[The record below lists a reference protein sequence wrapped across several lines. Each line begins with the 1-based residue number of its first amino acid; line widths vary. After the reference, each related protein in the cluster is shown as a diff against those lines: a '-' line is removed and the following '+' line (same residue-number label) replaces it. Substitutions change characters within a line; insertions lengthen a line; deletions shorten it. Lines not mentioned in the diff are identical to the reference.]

1 MMPTTRVTRR
11 DLLKAGA
18 GAAVLAALPRPL
30 LAQLGGRPEPVPQIQ
45 DQRVKEL
52 ALRGIEAARAAG
64 AAYADVRLSHTRT
77 RSFGYPSIQS
87 IGDREEMVVGVRA
100 LVDGYWGF
108 ASGPVWSPE
117 EMSRLGREAVHQARA
132 NTLGKS
138 RVVELAPRPAV
149 RDGHW
154 VMPVAIDPFETSPFA
169 IVDHLASLSYF
180 ASRLPN
186 ITPVG
191 NGCTFHVQEKAF
203 AASDGSYCTQ
213 RIHRSEGSF
222 SVRFQKRGLPTSN
235 GSLDRLTPAGLGW
248 ELYTG
253 QPLRDY
259 LEQLA
264 AEIEADARLPMKPV
278 EVGRYDTA
286 FDAWTVGQLMDQTLG
301 RATELDRALGYEANA
316 GGTSYLN
323 QPLEMVGQ
331 FQAGAPAITVT
342 ANRSEPGGAATT
354 RWDDEGVVPD
364 EFALVKAGVLADFQ
378 TTRESAGWLGDYYAR
393 QGTPV
398 RSHGCAAAPS
408 ALEAPLTHSPNLTL
422 AAGREALDFDAAVA
436 AVGRGVAVREM
447 HVDMDFQSASGL
459 GMGRVY
465 EVKDGKRVARLV
477 GAGFLF
483 RATDLWKGLQTL
495 GGAGSARRF
504 GWSAS
509 KGEPAQST
517 HHSVTAPP
525 AVFEQLTFVD
535 IMRKA

>member
-1 MMPTTRVTRR
+1 MPVNRLSRR
-11 DLLKAGA
+11 DLVKAGA
-18 GAAVLAALPRPL
+18 SAAILAALPRPL
-30 LAQLGGRPEPVPQIQ
+30 LAQFGARPEPVPPIQ
-45 DQRVKEL
+45 DARVKEL

-64 AAYADVRLSHTRT
+64 AVYADVRLSHSRT

-87 IGDREEMVVGVRA
+87 IGDMEEMVVGVRA

-108 ASGPVWSPE
+108 ASGPIWSAD
-117 EMSRLGREAVHQARA
+117 EMARLGREAVHQARA
-132 NTLGKS
+132 NTLGKA

-154 VMPVAIDPFETSPFA
+154 VMPVSIDPFETSPFA
-169 IVDHLASLSYF
+169 IVDQLASLSYF
-180 ASRLPN
+180 AARLPN
-186 ITPVG
+186 LTPLG

-203 AASDGSYCTQ
+203 AASDDSYCTQ
-213 RIHRSEGSF
+213 RVYRSEGSF
-222 SVRFQKRGLPTSN
+222 SVRFQKQGLSTTQ

-253 QPLRDY
+253 QPLREY
-259 LEQLA
+259 IEQLA
-264 AEIEADARLPMKPV
+264 AELEADARLPMKPV
-278 EVGRYDTA
+278 DVGRYDTVL
-286 FDAWTVGQLMDQTLG
+286 DAWTVGQLMDQTLG

-342 ANRSEPGGAATT
+342 AERSEPGGAATT

-364 EFALVKAGVLADFQ
+364 AFTLVKGGVLADFQ
-378 TTRESAGWLGDYYAR
+378 TTRESAGWLAEYYRR

-408 ALEAPLTHSPNLTL
+408 ALEAPLTHAPNLSL
-422 AAGREALDFDAAVA
+422 AAGPEALDFDAAVA
-436 AVGRGVAVREM
+436 AVGRGLAVREM
-447 HVDMDFQSASGL
+447 RVDMDFQSVSGL

-465 EVKDGKRVARLV
+465 EVKDGKRVARLD

-483 RATDLWKGLQTL
+483 RATDLWKGLKAL
-495 GGAGSARRF
+495 GGAGSVRRY
-504 GWSAS
+504 GGGAS
-509 KGEPAQST
+509 KGEPAQRT
-517 HHSVTAPP
+517 YHSVTAPP
-525 AVFEQLTFVD
+525 AIFEQLTFVD
-535 IMRKA
+535 VMRKA